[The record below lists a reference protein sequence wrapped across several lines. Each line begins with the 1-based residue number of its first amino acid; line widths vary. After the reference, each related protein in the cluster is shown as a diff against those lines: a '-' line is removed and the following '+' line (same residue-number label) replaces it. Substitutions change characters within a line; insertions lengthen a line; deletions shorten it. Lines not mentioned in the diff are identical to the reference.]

1 MALSQEELQ
10 NIVNAVLSALETNS
24 LEIQDL
30 TPVLSLN
37 DDDVFEVA
45 GGKKVSYGVLKDV
58 ILKLAAENAEQSDSS
73 IRRQI
78 RSLKSS
84 VEANLESINDINHV
98 LDIAGRP
105 GGLAVLGEDG
115 LIPDSNL
122 PSFIKVASEDAME
135 ELIAADAVKSGRVY
149 YTEEE

>member
-24 LEIQDL
+24 LSIPDL

-45 GGKKVSYGVLKDV
+45 VGKKVSYGVLKDM
-58 ILKLAAENAEQSDSS
+58 ILTIAAENAEQSDSR

-84 VEANLESINDINHV
+84 VEANLESINDINYV
-98 LDIAGRP
+98 LDTAGRP
-105 GGLAVLGEDG
+105 GGLAVLGADG

-122 PSFIKVASEDAME
+122 PSFINVASEDAME
-135 ELIAADAVKSGRVY
+135 ELIATDAVKSGRVY